1 MSIRAADC
9 MTCLHPFLLLADRI
23 CRRKD
28 AVVYRAGFPNKASS
42 LGRDDGDEE
51 VRKKIGGRPF
61 LSCAS
66 SRSSECLGRIIM
78 RSFLCSPLVVVGK
91 GLKLISNRRVRHGS
105 GTRSKVCAVSRYC
118 LPRREFWNVMK
129 PSHGSL
135 AAG

>member
-1 MSIRAADC
+1 MNFSLPCFEGPSDRRAREGQGVGD
-9 MTCLHPFLLLADRI
+9 
-23 CRRKD
+23 
-28 AVVYRAGFPNKASS
+28 GS
-42 LGRDDGDEE
+42 DDGDEE